1 MLTVHKMPLKNQ
13 FLTGISCGYDK
24 IPKQNELQSFT
35 SLSFTDDCTF
45 DFLGKESCSR
55 VTNTFNVTEILC
67 DTSKKRDVGLMFFT
81 GDFDT
86 TGRRN
91 TNFV

>member
-1 MLTVHKMPLKNQ
+1 MLTAHKMPLKNQ
-13 FLTGISCGYDK
+13 FLTGISSRHDK
-24 IPKQNELQSFT
+24 TPNQNESQPFTSISFT
-35 SLSFTDDCTF
+35 GDCPV
-45 DFLGKESCSR
+45 DFFSKESCSR